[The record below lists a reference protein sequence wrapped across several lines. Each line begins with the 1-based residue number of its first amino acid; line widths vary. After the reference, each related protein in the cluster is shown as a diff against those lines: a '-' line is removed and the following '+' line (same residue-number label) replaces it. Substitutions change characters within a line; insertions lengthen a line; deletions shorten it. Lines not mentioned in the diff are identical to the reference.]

1 MELFSA
7 LETDVRGTM
16 TQNMNTLAVN
26 RLLRKLEGA
35 IASGNHQQA
44 AGLAKELAKLKIQCS
59 VVRQKTKAND
69 LLNVDMFIED
79 RLAHQGP
86 IPLQVRF
93 SYKLER
99 F

>member
-1 MELFSA
+1 
-7 LETDVRGTM
+7 
-16 TQNMNTLAVN
+16 MNTLAVN

-44 AGLAKELAKLKIQCS
+44 ATFAKELAVLKIPCS
-59 VVRQKTKAND
+59 VMRQRPNAGD

-86 IPLQVRF
+86 IPLQVCIKRP
-93 SYKLER
+93 
-99 F
+99 